1 MCEVIKRIAELLEL
15 DDCNLK
21 DELEKLIDP

>member
-15 DDCNLK
+15 DDSNLN